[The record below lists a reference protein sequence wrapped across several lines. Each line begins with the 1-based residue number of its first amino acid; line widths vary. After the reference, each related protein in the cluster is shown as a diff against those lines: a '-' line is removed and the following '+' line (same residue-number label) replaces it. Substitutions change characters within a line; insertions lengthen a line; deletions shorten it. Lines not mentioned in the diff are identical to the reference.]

1 MNGRTLGTVVL
12 VLGVLVAVNPL
23 YLGLWTDAARL
34 SAGPVSPTAVDAAEN
49 ATVVAFEDLPRH
61 SRLVVDR
68 TIEKGRYTILGPSNR
83 PDEFAYPSGFDAHPA
98 AYYVERDGSYYRVLT
113 DGDAFGG
120 VYLVV
125 QFALVGLGALVAFVG
140 RSVRR
145 GERGPVAPAVGG
157 VGAVVLTALG
167 PPLGYPGLSTV
178 QWSLAVVGIAGMVA
192 LGATLKAMYAAV
204 VRR

>member
-1 MNGRTLGTVVL
+1 MNRRTLGTVVL
-12 VLGVLVAVNPL
+12 VLGVLVAANPL
-23 YLGLWTDAARL
+23 YLGLWTDTGRL
-34 SAGPVSPTAVDAAEN
+34 SAAPVSPTAVDAAEN

-68 TIEKGRYTILGPSNR
+68 TIEKGRYTVLGPSNR
-83 PDEFAYPSGFDAHPA
+83 PDEFAYPGGFDSRPSV
-98 AYYVERDGSYYRVLT
+98 YYVERDGTYYRLST
-113 DGDAFGG
+113 RGDVFGG

-125 QFALVGLGALVAFVG
+125 QFALGGLGALVASAG

-145 GERGPVAPAVGG
+145 GERGPVAPAVGV

-178 QWSLAVVGIAGMVA
+178 RWSFAVVGIAGVVA
-192 LGATLKAMYAAV
+192 FGPILRAVYAAV
-204 VRR
+204 TRR